1 MARHGRKSR
10 GNSDSPRTFSSG
22 RNDFEPRNDFAADP
36 SDSFDSAIIQG
47 AQEGEDRV
55 NAQVK
60 LFMRRIVAVVLA
72 IAVVCGITFGLMG
85 FRGSQKVRELAAM
98 NNCREAV
105 ATMNT
110 SYSKAFQDKAKI
122 AEVFSSFDTTYDL
135 DRLSELYQEEVAAP
149 ETLSC
154 TTDVE
159 SAVSKAN
166 EAAAAYDEQAARFEE
181 ALQPVNTDDGN
192 GEATEDGSADGTTDG
207 AGTEEGAVDDAADG
221 TAEIV
226 E

>member
-10 GNSDSPRTFSSG
+10 SNSDSPRTFSSG
-22 RNDFEPRNDFAADP
+22 RNDFEPRNDFVADP
-36 SDSFDSAIIQG
+36 SDPFSAAIIQG
-47 AQEGEDRV
+47 AQDGENRV

-60 LFMRRIVAVVLA
+60 LFTRRIVAVVLA

-85 FRGSQKVRELAAM
+85 FRGSQKVRELAAL

-105 ATMNT
+105 SAMNT

-122 AEVFSSFDTTYDL
+122 AKVFSSFDTTYDL

-159 SAVSKAN
+159 STVSKAN
-166 EAAAAYDEQAARFEE
+166 EAAAVYDEQATRFEE
-181 ALQPVNTDDGN
+181 ALQPVSTDDGN
-192 GEATEDGSADGTTDG
+192 GEVAEDGSVDG
-207 AGTEEGAVDDAADG
+207 ATDGTEEGAVEGSADG
-221 TAEIV
+221 TAEVV